1 MFKSAA
7 SVSSLAYNFLLSFLL
22 LFAYNGIFL
31 QKLYAVTGSGWD
43 FVSVNLIVF
52 LFLFA
57 ACNLLLWP
65 KTAKPLA
72 AFFLMANAVCLYFMA
87 DYHIAIDKIMLLN
100 ALETDSAEAADL
112 FNKKFFAFLL
122 IGGVLPAV
130 FFCRLKIRFAPLRR
144 EFLLRLGLTAAGL
157 AVAAAVIFPNY
168 KYAAQFLRNNR
179 SLKYQLL
186 PVNYV
191 GAVIP
196 ADKKNPL
203 SAGETAASIALGIEL
218 GGYRFDKYFT
228 KKPADSYPKL
238 EKVEFLSETQIDD
251 KEFAANRALANAV
264 RYARDLCNEPAN
276 NLTPEIYAADIKRL
290 DYLGIDVTV
299 LDEAKLHDLGMD
311 MLLSVAQGS
320 VNSPRVAVL
329 QWKGRK
335 DAKEFDLGLVGKGV
349 TFDSG
354 GISLK
359 PAANMGDMKGDMT
372 GSAVVVAA
380 IKAAALQKLPVN
392 VVGVVGLVENMPS
405 GSATRPGDI
414 VRSMSGQTVEIVN
427 TDAEGRLV
435 LGDCLWYIQE
445 KFGVKKIIDVATLTG
460 STMMTFGFEYAGL
473 FANDDKLAAELTACG
488 ETSGEKLWRLPI
500 NAEYDKLMDSDIAD
514 MKNTGPRLAGGITA
528 ACFLQRF
535 IKEGVKWAHL
545 DIAGVDKDDKGHPL
559 TPKGATGFGVR
570 VLNCLLRKT
579 K

>member
-191 GAVIP
+191 GAVI
-196 ADKKNPL
+196 
-203 SAGETAASIALGIEL
+203 SAVKIVSRTHHEPVAVGRDAGFRPYWQNGKPVLMVLVVGETARAQNFSL
-218 GGYRFDKYFT
+218 GGYPRDT
-228 KKPADSYPKL
+228 
-238 EKVEFLSETQIDD
+238 
-251 KEFAANRALANAV
+251 N
-264 RYARDLCNEPAN
+264 RDL
-276 NLTPEIYAADIKRL
+276 
-290 DYLGIDVTV
+290 
-299 LDEAKLHDLGMD
+299 
-311 MLLSVAQGS
+311 
-320 VNSPRVAVL
+320 
-329 QWKGRK
+329 
-335 DAKEFDLGLVGKGV
+335 
-349 TFDSG
+349 
-354 GISLK
+354 
-359 PAANMGDMKGDMT
+359 
-372 GSAVVVAA
+372 
-380 IKAAALQKLPVN
+380 LP
-392 VVGVVGLVENMPS
+392 
-405 GSATRPGDI
+405 
-414 VRSMSGQTVEIVN
+414 
-427 TDAEGRLV
+427 
-435 LGDCLWYIQE
+435 
-445 KFGVKKIIDVATLTG
+445 
-460 STMMTFGFEYAGL
+460 YAGDL
-473 FANDDKLAAELTACG
+473 FYFANTVSCGTSTAVSLPCMFSAAGRRDFKPGSEVYTENL
-488 ETSGEKLWRLPI
+488 
-500 NAEYDKLMDSDIAD
+500 
-514 MKNTGPRLAGGITA
+514 
-528 ACFLQRF
+528 
-535 IKEGVKWAHL
+535 L
-545 DIAGVDKDDKGHPL
+545 DIFAR
-559 TPKGATGFGVR
+559 TGYR
-570 VLNCLLRKT
+570 VL
-579 K
+579 

>member
-52 LFLFA
+52 LLLFA

-144 EFLLRLGLTAAGL
+144 EILLRLGLTAAGL

-191 GAVIP
+191 GAVI
-196 ADKKNPL
+196 
-203 SAGETAASIALGIEL
+203 SAVKIVSRTHH
-218 GGYRFDKYFT
+218 
-228 KKPADSYPKL
+228 
-238 EKVEFLSETQIDD
+238 
-251 KEFAANRALANAV
+251 
-264 RYARDLCNEPAN
+264 EP
-276 NLTPEIYAADIKRL
+276 
-290 DYLGIDVTV
+290 
-299 LDEAKLHDLGMD
+299 
-311 MLLSVAQGS
+311 
-320 VNSPRVAVL
+320 VAV
-329 QWKGRK
+329 GR
-335 DAKEFDLGLVGKGV
+335 DAVFRPYWQNGK
-349 TFDSG
+349 
-354 GISLK
+354 
-359 PAANMGDMKGDMT
+359 
-372 GSAVVVAA
+372 
-380 IKAAALQKLPVN
+380 PV
-392 VVGVVGLVENMPS
+392 
-405 GSATRPGDI
+405 
-414 VRSMSGQTVEIVN
+414 
-427 TDAEGRLV
+427 
-435 LGDCLWYIQE
+435 
-445 KFGVKKIIDVATLTG
+445 
-460 STMMTFGFEYAGL
+460 
-473 FANDDKLAAELTACG
+473 
-488 ETSGEKLWRLPI
+488 
-500 NAEYDKLMDSDIAD
+500 LM
-514 MKNTGPRLAGGITA
+514 
-528 ACFLQRF
+528 
-535 IKEGVKWAHL
+535 V
-545 DIAGVDKDDKGHPL
+545 
-559 TPKGATGFGVR
+559 
-570 VLNCLLRKT
+570 
-579 K
+579 

>member
-52 LFLFA
+52 LLLFA

-144 EFLLRLGLTAAGL
+144 EILLRLGLTAAGL

-191 GAVIP
+191 GAVI
-196 ADKKNPL
+196 
-203 SAGETAASIALGIEL
+203 SAVKIVSRTHHEPVAVGRDAVFRPYWQNGKPVLMVLVVGETARAQNFSL
-218 GGYRFDKYFT
+218 GGYPRDTNRDLLPYAGDLFYFANT
-228 KKPADSYPKL
+228 VSCGTSTAVSLPCMFSAAGRRDFKPGSEVYTENLLDIFARTGYRVLWRENNSGCKNNCNR
-238 EKVEFLSETQIDD
+238 VETETFCRNYACKDEILLKD
-251 KEFAANRALANAV
+251 FVARANALAGNALIV
-264 RYARDLCNEPAN
+264 LHQQGSHGPAYYHRYPAAFERYAPACQTEDL
-276 NLTPEIYAADIKRL
+276 
-290 DYLGIDVTV
+290 
-299 LDEAKLHDLGMD
+299 
-311 MLLSVAQGS
+311 
-320 VNSPRVAVL
+320 
-329 QWKGRK
+329 
-335 DAKEFDLGLVGKGV
+335 
-349 TFDSG
+349 
-354 GISLK
+354 SLC
-359 PAANMGDMKGDMT
+359 PQ
-372 GSAVVVAA
+372 S
-380 IKAAALQKLPVN
+380 
-392 VVGVVGLVENMPS
+392 
-405 GSATRPGDI
+405 
-414 VRSMSGQTVEIVN
+414 EIVN
-427 TDAEGRLV
+427 AYDNSIAYTSHILAETVRRLKELSDRYNV
-435 LGDCLWYIQE
+435 IMLYVSDHGESLGENGIYLHAAPYMIAPEEQTRIPMLVWLDPDNADTLRIDRECLR
-445 KFGVKKIIDVATLTG
+445 KKTAGSWSHDNVFHTLL
-460 STMMTFGFEYAGL
+460 GL
-473 FANDDKLAAELTACG
+473 
-488 ETSGEKLWRLPI
+488 
-500 NAEYDKLMDSDIAD
+500 
-514 MKNTGPRLAGGITA
+514 GGIKTSVYNPA
-528 ACFLQRF
+528 
-535 IKEGVKWAHL
+535 L
-545 DIAGVDKDDKGHPL
+545 DLISG
-559 TPKGATGFGVR
+559 
-570 VLNCLLRKT
+570 CRK

>member
-52 LFLFA
+52 LLLFA

-122 IGGVLPAV
+122 IGGILPAV

-191 GAVIP
+191 GAVI
-196 ADKKNPL
+196 
-203 SAGETAASIALGIEL
+203 SAVKIVSRTHHEPVAVGRDAVFRPYWQNGKPVLMVLVVGETARAQNFSL
-218 GGYRFDKYFT
+218 GGYPRDTNRDLLPYAGDLFYFANT
-228 KKPADSYPKL
+228 VSCGTSTAVSLPCMFSAAGRRDFKPGSEVYTENLLDIFARTGYRVLWRENNSGCKNNCNR
-238 EKVEFLSETQIDD
+238 VETETFCRNYACKDEILLKD
-251 KEFAANRALANAV
+251 FVARANALAGNALIV
-264 RYARDLCNEPAN
+264 LHQQGSHGPAYYHRYPAAFERYAPACQTEDLSLCPQSEIINAYDNSIAYTSHILAETVRRLKELSDRYNVIMLYVSDHGESLGENGIYLHAAPYMIA
-276 NLTPEIYAADIKRL
+276 PEEQTRIPMLVWLDPDNADALRIDRECLRKKNSRQLVARQRL
-290 DYLGIDVTV
+290 SYF
-299 LDEAKLHDLGMD
+299 A
-311 MLLSVAQGS
+311 
-320 VNSPRVAVL
+320 
-329 QWKGRK
+329 
-335 DAKEFDLGLVGKGV
+335 
-349 TFDSG
+349 
-354 GISLK
+354 
-359 PAANMGDMKGDMT
+359 
-372 GSAVVVAA
+372 
-380 IKAAALQKLPVN
+380 
-392 VVGVVGLVENMPS
+392 
-405 GSATRPGDI
+405 RPW
-414 VRSMSGQTVEIVN
+414 RNQN
-427 TDAEGRLV
+427 FR
-435 LGDCLWYIQE
+435 IQSCARPH
-445 KFGVKKIIDVATLTG
+445 F
-460 STMMTFGFEYAGL
+460 
-473 FANDDKLAAELTACG
+473 
-488 ETSGEKLWRLPI
+488 RLPQKI
-500 NAEYDKLMDSDIAD
+500 
-514 MKNTGPRLAGGITA
+514 TPRLFSLPDENLYHKAG
-528 ACFLQRF
+528 
-535 IKEGVKWAHL
+535 KEKQ
-545 DIAGVDKDDKGHPL
+545 
-559 TPKGATGFGVR
+559 T
-570 VLNCLLRKT
+570 
-579 K
+579 